1 MLKSVNLN
9 IRENKL
15 KLKMTAL
22 VLCGGQSKRMGRAKA
37 FLPYAGST
45 MIGHLVENLEN
56 LFDEVLLVANDPDNY
71 LELGPDVV
79 RDILPNRGPLCGIL
93 SGLLVANNDRC
104 FVTACDM
111 PLFNRELICNMDKEG
126 AGFDITVL
134 AHEERLEPLIG
145 IYSKNC
151 VKEMEEALF
160 ADKLSM
166 MDLIESHSIERS
178 LKVHKFYCK
187 YEDRLAPD
195 LPPYF
200 NVNTPSDYSKL
211 LTK

>member
-1 MLKSVNLN
+1 
-9 IRENKL
+9 
-15 KLKMTAL
+15 MTAL
-22 VLCGGQSKRMGRAKA
+22 ILCGGQSKRMGRAKA

-45 MIGHLVENLEN
+45 IIGHLVEEMEN
-56 LFDEVLLVANDPDNY
+56 LFDEVLLVANEPDSY
-71 LELGPDVV
+71 LDLGPDVV
-79 RDILPNRGPLCGIL
+79 RDMLPNRGPLCGIL
-93 SGLLVANNDRC
+93 SGLLTAKHDKV

-111 PLFNRELICNMDKEG
+111 PLFNQDLIRSMELESN
-126 AGFDITVL
+126 GFDITVL

-151 VKEMEEALF
+151 IKELEESLF
-160 ADKLSM
+160 ADKLSLTE
-166 MDLIESHSIERS
+166 LISNHKNAR
-178 LKVHKFYCK
+178 KFYCR

-211 LTK
+211 LAK

>member
-1 MLKSVNLN
+1 MP
-9 IRENKL
+9 KL
-15 KLKMTAL
+15 EMTAL
-22 VLCGGQSKRMGRAKA
+22 ILCGGQSKRMGRAKA

-45 MIGHLVENLEN
+45 IIGHLVEEMEN
-56 LFDEVLLVANDPDNY
+56 LFDEVLLVANEPDSY
-71 LELGPDVV
+71 LDLGPDVV
-79 RDILPNRGPLCGIL
+79 RDMLPNRGPLCGIL
-93 SGLLVANNDRC
+93 SGLLTAKHDRV

-111 PLFNRELICNMDKEG
+111 PLFNQDLICNMEKESS
-126 AGFDITVL
+126 GFDITVL

-151 VKEMEEALF
+151 VKELEESLF
-160 ADKLSM
+160 EDKLSLTE
-166 MDLIESHSIERS
+166 LISNH
-178 LKVHKFYCK
+178 KNAHKFYCK

-211 LTK
+211 LAK

>member
-1 MLKSVNLN
+1 MLKSVNR
-9 IRENKL
+9 ITRESKANLQKL
-15 KLKMTAL
+15 EMTAL
-22 VLCGGQSKRMGRAKA
+22 ILCGGQSKRMGRAKA

-45 MIGHLVENLEN
+45 FISHLVESMEK
-56 LFDEVLLVANDPDNY
+56 LFDEVLLIANEPETY
-71 LELGPDVV
+71 LDLGPDVV

-93 SGLLVANNDRC
+93 SGLLVAKHDKV

-111 PLFNRELICNMDKEG
+111 PLFNQDLIRNLEKESEG
-126 AGFDITVL
+126 YDITCV

-151 VKEMEEALF
+151 VKDLEESLF
-160 ADKLSM
+160 TEQLSLT
-166 MDLIESHSIERS
+166 DLIAKHPNA
-178 LKVHKFYCK
+178 HKFYCK

-211 LTK
+211 LAK